1 LSLGK
6 HALPFFGEAKLITEI
21 IFDEVKSLILKMK
34 GQGYHSNTIWHV
46 VTDLRAT
53 LNWAMGQ
60 GLLVKNPVNKTT
72 SPQLRKIVGKIKSAK
87 ASMDLSKV
95 DKAVTAIKHAV
106 DRAWFDVCRF
116 MGLRKDECNRMQ
128 WSDIN
133 FEIGEIHIRGSKT
146 EGSDEWLPVAPV
158 VLETLKRLKE
168 SREDQNCSWVF
179 PGRSHNSR
187 GKKVY
192 DRRHVFEQIEAD
204 TGIHLKA
211 KDLRDYFATEIA
223 NKVNDPAT
231 VMKLLRHSN
240 LRTTAIYLRTVK

>member
-1 LSLGK
+1 
-6 HALPFFGEAKLITEI
+6 
-21 IFDEVKSLILKMK
+21 
-34 GQGYHSNTIWHV
+34 
-46 VTDLRAT
+46 
-53 LNWAMGQ
+53 
-60 GLLVKNPVNKTT
+60 TT
-72 SPQLRKIVGKIKSAK
+72 SPKLKKIVGSIRSKK
-87 ASMDLSKV
+87 APLDLAKV
-95 DKAVTAIKHAV
+95 DKAAAAIKHAA

-116 MGLRKDECNRMQ
+116 MGLRLDECNRLQ

-133 FEIGEIHIRGSKT
+133 FDIGEIHIRGSKT

-179 PGRSHNSR
+179 PGRAHQTK

-240 LRTTAIYLRTVK
+240 LRTTSIYLRTVKTRMRDALKDLGATDNGLSVTENSAVNPGGYSRGRFDGNGLPETVPNGITPEVIALAKLLYSQG